1 MRVSYNWLK
10 DYVAVDLSPRELAER
25 LTARG
30 VVVENLVSANPGV
43 EGVVVGKVREIERH
57 PDSDHL
63 WVCQVD
69 VGGGRVLQILTGAQ
83 NVTAGALVPAAVPG
97 SKLPGMEM
105 AVKKLRGLESHG
117 MLCSE
122 VELQVGDDG
131 DGIMILPADQGLEP
145 GMDVAEVLGLNDWI
159 MELDLTANYAAHC
172 QSMVGVAQEVAAL
185 VGGEVILPETYTQDE
200 PGTDAHDLI
209 AVRIDAPELCSRY
222 AARVVRGV
230 KIGPSPLWLQ
240 ARIRAAGMRPIN
252 NIVDIA
258 NFVMM
263 ELGQPLHTF
272 DYRRIRGRQII
283 VRRAGPGERF
293 TTLDEQERVLDEN
306 VLVIADGEGPVALAG
321 VMGGLESEVTDETV
335 DILIESAHFDNINN
349 RRTALRYNL
358 PSEAAKRF
366 TKGVDPSGCILA
378 ADRAAQLMA
387 ELAAGTV
394 VAGCVDVYPRPAVP
408 PVILLRTDRANALT
422 GLRLSPERMAEHL
435 RSLGMAVL
443 RPADLVAD
451 LALGAPEQGEEA
463 GEDLGGRPVWTA
475 VHQVS
480 PVPADP
486 EAYRTWA
493 GAAWRA
499 LEEAGDRLEALAG
512 GGRAEQAGDEEPVSG
527 EALAGAGH
535 AASAEAGHTEHV
547 GDEEQVRCGVS
558 GRHDAPAGDEAGADA
573 EQAGPTAEGA
583 DILIVVA
590 PTRRSDIAIEVDL
603 IEEIARCEGYD
614 QIPLE
619 LPTLPSTRGGRTH
632 QAEAKLAARRALAG
646 AGLTEVL
653 THSLVHP
660 RIYDTLGLPA
670 DDPHRNFLTLAN
682 PMYDERSTLRT
693 MLLPGLLDAVKYNA
707 NRQIRDLAI
716 FEISHVYLP
725 VPGQPLPDEPL
736 VLGLAMTGNLAP
748 LGWRSPE
755 KPADFFA
762 LKGVVEHLLAELGV
776 QGASFE
782 RSGDPVLH
790 PGRQAALML
799 DGKPVGLLGE
809 LHPRVQE
816 AWELP
821 GRVYVAEI
829 AFGPLVAAMAPQA
842 VYRPV
847 PRFPA
852 VARDVAMLVDL
863 DTPASRLEAAIRE
876 AGGDL
881 LEDVRLFDLYQGD
894 RLGEGKRSLAYRLT
908 YRAADRTLTDA
919 ELEPVHNRVRNAL
932 HALGVELRS

>member
-1 MRVSYNWLK
+1 MRVSYNWLR
-10 DYVAVDLSPRELAER
+10 DYVAVDLSPRELADR

-30 VVVENLVSANPGV
+30 VVVENLISANPGV
-43 EGVVVGKVREIERH
+43 EGVVVGKVLEMERH

-83 NVTAGALVPAAVPG
+83 NVTVGALVPAAVPG

-105 AVKKLRGLESHG
+105 GVKKLRGLESHG

-122 VELQVGDDG
+122 VELQVGEDG
-131 DGIMILPADQGLEP
+131 DGIMILPSDQGLEP

-172 QSMVGVAQEVAAL
+172 QSMIGVAQEVAAI
-185 VGGEVILPETYTQDE
+185 VGGEVALPDTYTDDE

-209 AVRIDAPELCSRY
+209 AVRIDASDLCSRY

-240 ARIRAAGMRPIN
+240 ARVRAAGMRPIN

-263 ELGQPLHTF
+263 EMGQPLHTF
-272 DYRRIRGRQII
+272 DYQRIRGQQII
-283 VRRAGPGERF
+283 VRRAGAGERF
-293 TTLDEQERVLDEN
+293 TTLDGQERVLDEN

-387 ELAAGTV
+387 QLAGGTV

-422 GLRLSPERMAEHL
+422 GLKLSPERMADHL

-443 RPADLVAD
+443 RPADLAAD
-451 LALGAPEQGEEA
+451 LALGAPGQDEEA

-486 EAYRTWA
+486 EAYRSWA
-493 GAAWRA
+493 GAAWAA
-499 LEEAGDRLEALAG
+499 LEEAGERLEALAG
-512 GGRAEQAGDEEPVSG
+512 DGG
-527 EALAGAGH
+527 
-535 AASAEAGHTEHV
+535 
-547 GDEEQVRCGVS
+547 
-558 GRHDAPAGDEAGADA
+558 
-573 EQAGPTAEGA
+573 
-583 DILIVVA
+583 DILVVVV

-619 LPTLPSTRGGRTH
+619 LPTLPSTRGGRTR

-660 RIYDTLGLPA
+660 RIYDMLGLPA
-670 DDPHRNFLTLAN
+670 DDPHRNFLTIAN

-693 MLLPGLLDAVKYNA
+693 LLLPGLLDAVKYNV

-716 FEISHVYLP
+716 FEISHVYRP
-725 VPGQPLPDEPL
+725 IEGQQLPDEPL

-790 PGRQAALML
+790 PGRQAALLL

-816 AWELP
+816 AWELSA
-821 GRVYVAEI
+821 RVYVAEI

-842 VYRPV
+842 TYRPV

-894 RLGEGKRSLAYRLT
+894 RVAAGKRSLAYRLT

-919 ELEPVHNRVRNAL
+919 ELEPVHNRVRAAL
-932 HALGVELRS
+932 QALGAELRS